1 MGRVVIYICLYIYTH
16 LFMSEDKDEEEE
28 EEEEEVWYLET
39 NMNNIK
45 YVCQSCPTSY
55 QNGIPKST
63 QT

>member
-16 LFMSEDKDEEEE
+16 LFMSEDKEEEE